1 MDLNIELFRRIS
13 PDKKLEMI
21 KKATQSEL
29 LSLSR
34 LSIERMVKEAG
45 TRINPAHVAKELHI
59 DSDMANNRHNSNI
72 NCIFQGRKRN
82 SLYFNVYLQ
91 GYDIDTEESCEYDN
105 FANSEDLCKFKET
118 YLYGGYNIIHA
129 KYCPEDKARV
139 LKAICIA
146 YIENKYKDKLNKDE

>member
-1 MDLNIELFRRIS
+1 MDLNTELFRRIS

-34 LSIERMVKEAG
+34 PSVERMVKETG

-59 DSDMANNRHNSNI
+59 DSDMANNGRNSSI
-72 NCIFQGRKRN
+72 NYIFQGRKRG
-82 SLYFNVYLQ
+82 SLYLNIYLQ
-91 GYDIDTEESCEYDN
+91 GYDTDTTEPCEYDN
-105 FANSEDLCKFKET
+105 FANNEDLCKFEET
-118 YLYGGYNIIHA
+118 YLHGGYNIIHA
-129 KYCPEDKARV
+129 KYYPEDKARV